1 MIIICNNDVPKFV
14 VPACMDYDDVNTVI
28 VELQSM
34 AEEHWK
40 KLGRGPYSGIYYH
53 RIDVP
58 VMSHKSCAALVQS
71 YNDRN
76 GV

>member
-28 VELQSM
+28 VELQSK
-34 AEEHWK
+34 AEAHRQK
-40 KLGRGPYSGIYYH
+40 TNKGSYSGIYYH
-53 RIDVP
+53 TIDVP